1 MDEKERL
8 NALETALKNESSER
22 EFYLKHAEK
31 TDNPLGK
38 AMFQRIADDE
48 LEHYERL
55 KELYNKWEK
64 QDKWP
69 ETIPLKVNNTNI
81 KEVLNN
87 TIKIVDKTAK
97 TDADDLEA
105 IKIAVDFEKKGAQLY
120 RQLCNA
126 VTNPKEKE
134 FFELLAIIEDEH
146 CRSLK
151 DAEEYFID
159 PASWFMKAEHHSL
172 DGG

>member
-8 NALETALKNESSER
+8 NALETALKNESAER

-31 TDNPLGK
+31 TNNPLGK
-38 AMFQRIADDE
+38 AMFKRIAEDE

-55 KELYNKWEK
+55 KELHSKWEV
-64 QDKWP
+64 QDKWS

-87 TIKIVDKTAK
+87 TIRIVDKTVK
-97 TDADDLEA
+97 PDADDLEA
-105 IKIAVDFEKKGAQLY
+105 IKIAVDFEEKGTQFY

-126 VTNPKEKE
+126 VTNPREKE
-134 FFELLAIIEDEH
+134 FFELLVMIENEH
-146 CRSLK
+146 YLALK

-159 PASWFMKAEHHSL
+159 PASWFMKAEHHTL

>member
-31 TDNPLGK
+31 TNNPLGK

-48 LEHYERL
+48 LEHYERM
-55 KELYNKWEK
+55 KELHDKWEK

-69 ETIPLKVNNTNI
+69 ETIPLTVNNTNI
-81 KEVLNN
+81 KNIFIN
-87 TIKIVDKTAK
+87 TIKNIDKTAK
-97 TDADDLEA
+97 PDAGDLEA
-105 IKIAVDFEKKGAQLY
+105 IKIAVDFEEKGAKFY
-120 RQLCNA
+120 RQLCDA
-126 VTNPKEKE
+126 VTNPREKE
-134 FFELLAIIEDEH
+134 FFELLAQIENEH
-146 CRSLK
+146 YLSLK
-151 DAEEYFID
+151 DAEEYFVD
-159 PASWFMKAEHHSL
+159 PASWFLKAEHHSL

>member
-1 MDEKERL
+1 MDERERL
-8 NALETALKNESSER
+8 NALEIALKNESSEL

-31 TDNPLGK
+31 TKNPLGK
-38 AMFQRIADDE
+38 AMFKRIADDE

-55 KELYNKWEK
+55 KELHNIWEK

-81 KEVLNN
+81 KEILNN
-87 TIKIVDKTAK
+87 TIKNIDKTAK
-97 TDADDLEA
+97 PDAGDLEA
-105 IKIAVDFEKKGAQLY
+105 IRIAVEFEEKGTKFY
-120 RQLCNA
+120 RQLSDT
-126 VTNPKEKE
+126 VTNPREIK
-134 FFELLAIIEDEH
+134 FFELLAMIENEH
-146 CRSLK
+146 FLSLK

-159 PASWFMKAEHHSL
+159 PASWFMKAEHHSF

>member
-8 NALETALKNESSER
+8 DALETALKNESAER

-31 TDNPLGK
+31 TSNPLGK
-38 AMFQRIADDE
+38 AMFKRIAEDE

-55 KELYNKWEK
+55 KELHDKWEK

-87 TIKIVDKTAK
+87 TIKVVDKTVK
-97 TDADDLEA
+97 PDAGDLEA
-105 IKIAVDFEKKGAQLY
+105 IKIAVDFEEKGVQFY

-126 VTNPKEKE
+126 VTNPREKE
-134 FFELLAIIEDEH
+134 FFELLAMIENEH
-146 CRSLK
+146 YLSLK

-159 PASWFMKAEHHSL
+159 PASWFMKAEHHTL